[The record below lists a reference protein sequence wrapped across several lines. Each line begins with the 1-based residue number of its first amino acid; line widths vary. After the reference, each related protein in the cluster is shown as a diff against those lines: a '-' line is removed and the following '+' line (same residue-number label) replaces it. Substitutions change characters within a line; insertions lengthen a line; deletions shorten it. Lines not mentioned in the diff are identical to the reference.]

1 MTSQI
6 SPRPDVGRGGL
17 VPGYTGYAER
27 DILEGVNNLERSLY
41 GLDRKALRT

>member
-1 MTSQI
+1 MTSRI

-17 VPGYTGYAER
+17 VPGYTGYTER
-27 DILEGVNNLERSLY
+27 DTLEGVKNLERSLH